1 MVLGPGRIGQPVA
14 SPLCTVVD
22 DGTIP
27 NRRGPLTR
35 DDEGTPTHCTTL
47 IGNGPQALS
56 KVSMLGTDLKLDSSI
71 GVCGKESQ
79 SVSLKNSPSDRFSPW
94 VRNG

>member
-1 MVLGPGRIGQPVA
+1 MLGPGRIGQPVA

-56 KVSMLGTDLKLDSSI
+56 KVSMLGADLKFDSGI
-71 GVCGKESQ
+71 GV
-79 SVSLKNSPSDRFSPW
+79 
-94 VRNG
+94 